1 MRIKPD
7 LVELLKGCETL
18 DYVNKPLAREGSIF
32 LGDKYARIYWKGYGN
47 NATGVHT
54 LTLRIGDSALKYL
67 WGSSKNPKTS
77 MQINIFVNYK
87 YKALIIKPVTE
98 PGKYFERA
106 LTNNSEISITQL
118 LDETTLDI
126 ETGIYEKSIQNGMV
140 IIYLD
145 NKIEYE
151 NLEEEK

>member
-18 DYVNKPLAREGSIF
+18 DYVNKPHARKGSIF

-47 NATGVHT
+47 NAAGCQT
-54 LTLRIGDSALKYL
+54 LILRIGDAALKYL
-67 WGSSKNPKTS
+67 WGSSKNLKTS
-77 MQINIFVNYK
+77 MQINIFINYK

-106 LTNNSEISITQL
+106 LTGNSDIGITQL
-118 LDETTLDI
+118 LDETALDI
-126 ETGIYEKSIQNGMV
+126 EAGIYEKSMQNGMV

-151 NLEEEK
+151 KLEAEK